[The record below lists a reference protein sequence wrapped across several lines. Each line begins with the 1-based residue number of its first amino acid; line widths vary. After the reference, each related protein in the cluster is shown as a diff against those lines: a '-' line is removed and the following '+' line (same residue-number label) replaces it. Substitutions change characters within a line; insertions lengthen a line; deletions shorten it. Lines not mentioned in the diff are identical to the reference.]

1 MDLAQLK
8 TQINL
13 EESRFELVIDDYLA
27 KIDFKKGSKG
37 QYYMVHTEVP
47 EALANQGVGHKLVR
61 ESLEWIEKNG
71 IKIVPLCPF
80 VRSYLKENLE
90 DYKEIIEEGSKL

>member
-8 TQINL
+8 TQINQ
-13 EESRFELVIDDYLA
+13 EESRFELHVDNNLA

-37 QYYMVHTEVP
+37 QYYMIHTEVP
-47 EALANQGVGHKLVR
+47 EALGNRGVGHKLVR

-71 IKIVPLCPF
+71 VKIVPLCPF

-90 DYKEIIEEGSKL
+90 DYREIIEEGSKL

>member
-8 TQINL
+8 TTVNL
-13 EESRFELVIDDYLA
+13 EEGRFELQIDDNLA

-37 QYYMVHTEVP
+37 QFYLIHTEVP
-47 EALANQGVGHKLVR
+47 EALGSRGVGHKLVR
-61 ESLEWIEKNG
+61 EALDWVEQNG
-71 IKIVPLCPF
+71 AKVVPLCPF
-80 VRSYLKENLE
+80 VRSFLKQNLA

>member
-8 TQINL
+8 TQVNQ
-13 EESRFELVIDDYLA
+13 EENRFELQFDGSLA

-37 QYYMVHTEVP
+37 QYYLIHTEVP
-47 EALANQGVGHKLVR
+47 KLLENKGIGHKIVR
-61 ESLEWIEKNG
+61 ESLEWIEQNG

-80 VRSYLKENLE
+80 VRSYLRENLE
-90 DYKEIIEEGSKL
+90 DYQGILEEGTKL

>member
-8 TQINL
+8 TQINQ
-13 EESRFELVIDDYLA
+13 EESRFELQADGNLA

-37 QYYMVHTEVP
+37 QYYMIHTEVP
-47 EALANQGVGHKLVR
+47 PALENKGIGHKLVR

-71 IKIVPLCPF
+71 LKIVPLCPF
-80 VRSYLKENLE
+80 VRSFLRENLE